1 MEDVYIV
8 AYGRSAVGKGNKK
21 GVFYG
26 ARPDDVAAE
35 VLEGV
40 INRINGRFKSEM
52 IDDIIVGCAYPEGL
66 QGQNIARN
74 IALRAG
80 LPVTVSGQTVNRFCA
95 SGLQAIA
102 TGANAIAAGQAE
114 VIAAGGVELM
124 SSTPIG
130 GNEPTNNPYLQEY
143 GPKVATPM
151 GVTAENV
158 AKKFNISA
166 KEQNVFALESH
177 YRAHQAQQKQRFDD
191 EIIPVKVP
199 VIKRTKTGLY
209 NTEKVVVKDEGVRPT
224 STLETLNNLPTLFH
238 VNGSVT
244 AGNSSQISDGAGFV
258 ILMSKSA
265 VEKNGVKPIARVVS
279 YKVVGVDPEIMGIG
293 PVYAIPEV
301 LETAGLSLSD
311 IDLIELNEAFAAQ
324 AIACIQKLGLDMAK
338 TNVNGGAIALGHPLG
353 ATGAILTARLLAE
366 MKKRRS
372 ARYGMVSMCIGNG
385 MGAAAIFEYLGNE

>member
-1 MEDVYIV
+1 
-8 AYGRSAVGKGNKK
+8 
-21 GVFYG
+21 
-26 ARPDDVAAE
+26 
-35 VLEGV
+35 
-40 INRINGRFKSEM
+40 
-52 IDDIIVGCAYPEGL
+52 
-66 QGQNIARN
+66 
-74 IALRAG
+74 
-80 LPVTVSGQTVNRFCA
+80 
-95 SGLQAIA
+95 
-102 TGANAIAAGQAE
+102 
-114 VIAAGGVELM
+114 
-124 SSTPIG
+124 
-130 GNEPTNNPYLQEY
+130 
-143 GPKVATPM
+143 M

-177 YRAHQAQQKQRFDD
+177 YRAHQAQQKKRFDD